1 MQKRQDG
8 WDVYVETENRVV
20 KRTVNFQ
27 PDDRKPRFRGMKSRL
42 IIGAVFSGED
52 RPNHGRAVG
61 KDKNKQ
67 PRPIWGEKALLWK
80 QKPKCLF
87 LGKKCR

>member
-1 MQKRQDG
+1 
-8 WDVYVETENRVV
+8 
-20 KRTVNFQ
+20 
-27 PDDRKPRFRGMKSRL
+27 MKSRL

-87 LGKKCR
+87 LGKKMQIKAGHLQATSHLSNPDLIKMPNRL